1 MNTISTKTAYR
12 QLKEIS
18 TTGRAYP
25 AEGAVFFIQHLKSL
39 FIGHKIDAILNTQ
52 IADFHISVE
61 INQILQKDIADY
73 IEWEGPFVF
82 IINNQ
87 RLFIDFSAPE
97 HYELG
102 INSQS
107 ISDIVDIS
115 SKNISEL
122 IKRRCN
128 GQFTNISFLYDNN
141 VIGQIIKDIKA
152 IVDDRYKISHLLA
165 IIIELENNVCLTI
178 SEEIDN
184 PMLRVYSDINEAM
197 QYITEQKEK
206 TFNFYKNDS

>member
-87 RLFIDFSAPE
+87 KLFIDFSAPE
-97 HYELG
+97 HYEIG

-107 ISDIVDIS
+107 IADIVDNIS
-115 SKNISEL
+115 SVEISKL
-122 IKRRCN
+122 KKYGHD
-128 GQFTNISFLYDNN
+128 GQFVDISFLYGSD
-141 VIGQIIKDIKA
+141 VIGQTIKNIYV
-152 IVDDRYKISHLLA
+152 IVDNKYQIAHLSA
-165 IIIELENNVCLTI
+165 VIIELQNSVCLAI

-184 PMLRVYSDINEAM
+184 PMLRVYSDKKEAM
-197 QYITEQKEK
+197 HSIAEQQRKNTE
-206 TFNFYKNDS
+206 FYK